1 MFSFK
6 FLFWVNTRD
15 MECNCNLSMI
25 NTTGVCYRRNYI
37 TEPVNIDDMVERQ
50 NLFSKRLKPKKV
62 SCIS

>member
-1 MFSFK
+1 M

-15 MECNCNLSMI
+15 MECNLSMI
-25 NTTGVCYRRNYI
+25 NTTGVCYRRKYI

-50 NLFSKRLKPKKV
+50 NNFSKQLKPKKV